1 MAILEVKALEAFYGK
16 AQALNGISFSVE
28 KGESIGII
36 GPNGAGKTTLLDSI
50 IGLTKWR
57 GQIIFDGVALSQLTA
72 TEIVRL
78 GIGYATERGNLFPF
92 MNVKDNLLVG
102 AYSARENIGEN
113 LSVVFKMFPIL
124 EQRQKQEAKT
134 LSGGERQMLALG
146 KAFMSTPKLLLLD
159 EPTLGLAPIV
169 ISGISNAVEN
179 LKNMG
184 VTILIAEQNVS
195 FTLAHSKRIYLLER
209 GRFAMEG
216 TPDELKGEE
225 YIRKTYFGL
234 K

>member
-1 MAILEVKALEAFYGK
+1 MAFLEVKALEAFYGK

-28 KGESIGII
+28 KGGSIGII
-36 GPNGAGKTTLLDSI
+36 GPNGAGKSTLLDSI

-57 GQIIFDGVALSQLTA
+57 GQIIFDDVDLSKLTPP
-72 TEIVRL
+72 EIVRL
-78 GIGYATERGNLFPF
+78 KIGYATERGNLFPF

-102 AYSARENIGEN
+102 AYSARETIDEN
-113 LSVVFKMFPIL
+113 LSIVFKLFPIL
-124 EQRQKQEAKT
+124 EQRQKQESKT

-179 LKNMG
+179 LKKMG

-209 GRFAMEG
+209 GRFTMEG
-216 TPDELKGEE
+216 TPEELRGEE
-225 YIRKTYFGL
+225 YIAKTYFGV
-234 K
+234 